1 MKIHPAQ
8 IQSIRQALEAIERQQ
23 ALLAMEREAIRQILD
38 RVEGLE
44 RPVVSSSGGY
54 KGKVA
59 SWVKRRATQL
69 AIQQ

>member
-38 RVEGLE
+38 RVEGIE
-44 RPVVSSSGGY
+44 KPVVRSIGGY

-59 SWVKRRATQL
+59 SWVKRRAAQL